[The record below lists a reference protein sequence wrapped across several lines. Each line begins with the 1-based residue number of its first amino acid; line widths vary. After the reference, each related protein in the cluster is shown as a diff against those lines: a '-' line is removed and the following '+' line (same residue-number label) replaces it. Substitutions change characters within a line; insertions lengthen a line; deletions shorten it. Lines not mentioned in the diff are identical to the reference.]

1 MALRRALVVALSG
14 AVLLPLGPTAC
25 SALGSKRLDYV
36 VDGPLTTYNTNTVA
50 GAASAGAQA
59 FARTL
64 TGFSYHGPN
73 GQVVADY
80 DFGTV
85 AEVGRAPLILDYTID
100 EDAVYSDGV
109 PITCDDMVLTW
120 AAQSGRFPA
129 FDAAN
134 RAGYADIVRVD
145 CEPGTNTAQV
155 HFGENRNFADYDE
168 LFTATSILPSH
179 VIADQMDL
187 TTDELTATLLGEDSP
202 VVDEIAQVWNTT
214 WDLHPGIDPDHFPSS
229 GPYRIDSVRDD
240 GAVVL
245 VANDRWWK
253 IAPVTKQITV
263 SAKGSDIQDRVDNRD
278 IDVLDI
284 AAGSAGPLTTPDNYR
299 ELDTPSD
306 GIEQLIFAPSGP
318 LAAPEARR
326 AVALCTP
333 RDVIAA
339 NAGVPVANAR
349 LQTTLDDALSGAEGA
364 SEAGEFTVA
373 NPDAAR
379 AELGGAPLAVR
390 IGYRG
395 PNPRLAVVVEEI
407 ATACGPAGITV
418 TDAAGMDMGA
428 RSLRDGDIDI
438 LIASLGGASGSGS
451 SGSPGVDS
459 YSLHTGNGNNLSG
472 YANGQID
479 FIIGALAV
487 VVSPA
492 ERVRLLAEAAPVLWA
507 DMPTLP
513 LYRQQRTVL
522 TAQKMDGV
530 AANPTRWGAGW
541 NMDRWALK
549 R

>member
-1 MALRRALVVALSG
+1 MALRRALVVAVSC
-14 AVLLPLGPTAC
+14 ALLLALGPTAC
-25 SALGSKRLDYV
+25 SSLGSKRLDYV
-36 VDGPLTTYNTNTVA
+36 VDGALVTYNTNTVA

-80 DFGTV
+80 DFGAV

-100 EDAVYSDGV
+100 DDAVYSDGV

-145 CEPGTNTAQV
+145 CQPGEKKAQV
-155 HFGENRNFADYDE
+155 HFAESRNFSDYDE
-168 LFTATSILPSH
+168 LFTATSILPAH
-179 VIADQMDL
+179 VIADQMEIDRAEL
-187 TTDELTATLLGEDSP
+187 TTILLGVDLP
-202 VVDEIAQVWNTT
+202 VIEEIAQLWNTT
-214 WDLHPGIDPDHFPSS
+214 WDLHPGIDPAHFPSS
-229 GPYRIDSVRDD
+229 GPYRIDAVRDD

-245 VANDRWWK
+245 VANERWWK
-253 IAPVTKQITV
+253 IAPLTKQITV
-263 SAKGSDIQDRVDNRD
+263 STQGGDIQDRVDDRD

-284 AAGSAGPLTTPDNYR
+284 ATGSAGPLTTPDNYR
-299 ELDTPSD
+299 QLDTPAD
-306 GIEQLIFAPSGP
+306 GIEQLIFAPAGP

-339 NAGVPVANAR
+339 NAEVPVANAR

-364 SEAGEFTVA
+364 SEAGEFTFA

-379 AELGGAPLAVR
+379 AELGDTPLAVR
-390 IGYRG
+390 IGYHA
-395 PNPRLAVVVEEI
+395 PNSRLAVAVDEI
-407 ATACGPAGITV
+407 AKACGPAGITV
-418 TDAAGMDMGA
+418 TDAGGIDVGP
-428 RSLRDGDIDI
+428 RSMRDGDIDI
-438 LIASLGGASGSGS
+438 LIGSLGGASGSGS

-522 TAQKMDGV
+522 TNQKMDGV
-530 AANPTRWGAGW
+530 TANPTRWGAGW